1 MKEINEEL
9 QIQLLNFD
17 SEKRKKWMQ
26 NRCPF
31 SALFELTPVCNMS
44 CIHCYLQEHHFEN
57 MLSYA
62 QIIKIID
69 ILYEKG
75 IVFFDFYWWRNFYEE
90 GFH

>member
-9 QIQLLNFD
+9 HVQLLNFD

-31 SALFELTPVCNMS
+31 SVLFELTPVCNMS
-44 CIHCYLQEHHFEN
+44 CIHCYLQKHHSEQI
-57 MLSYA
+57 LSYS

-69 ILYEKG
+69 ILYEKLTKFL
-75 IVFFDFYWWRNFYEE
+75 IIFS
-90 GFH
+90 